1 LRKGSVYLLI
11 FILALFGFALW
22 SVVPLDRNV
31 FGREGLRLGLD
42 LAGGSYLVYQADVSD
57 IEAGNR
63 DEIMNGVKGVIERRI
78 NALGITEST
87 VQIQKH
93 EGEYNIVIQIPGI
106 ADIEKAKEMVGL
118 FTLLEFREQDA
129 EGNWIPA
136 TGAVT
141 VNGEEKEL
149 VLSSRYFK
157 ENTYVNLHPT
167 TNEVFLLFEMDETG
181 AQLFRQ
187 ISTRLMGKPLAIFLG
202 DEPLRGEDGRIIAP
216 TIEGVIE
223 DKGQITRLSLVD
235 AQELSR
241 VLNAGRIDVPLGR
254 WADGEF
260 EPSVPLYE
268 RTVNATLGQDSIRK
282 SILAA
287 GIGIALLLLF
297 MLVYYRLPGLV
308 ACLSLGIYGVVLL
321 AIFKLVPVTLTLPG
335 VAGFILSL
343 GMAVDA
349 NALIFERTK
358 EELRGGRSLGAAV
371 EAGFNRAWTAIRDS
385 NITTFIACLILF
397 WLGGELGALMVRGF
411 ALTLFVGVALSMF
424 TAITVTR
431 TFLRLI
437 IGSRAVSN
445 LAAYGVPVQTVRNTK

>member
-1 LRKGSVYLLI
+1 MRRGNLYLLI
-11 FILALFGFALW
+11 FIIALAGFALW

-57 IEAGNR
+57 IEPNNR
-63 DEIMNGVKGVIERRI
+63 DEIMDGVKGVIERRI

-118 FTLLEFREQDA
+118 FTMLEFREQDA

-136 TGAVT
+136 TGT
-141 VNGEEKEL
+141 VKGKEL
-149 VLSSRYFK
+149 TLTSRYFK
-157 ENTYVNLHPT
+157 ENTYVTVDQYGSPLLIFEW
-167 TNEVFLLFEMDETG
+167 NEDGQELSE
-181 AQLFRQ
+181 Q
-187 ISTRLMGKPLAIFLG
+187 ITTRLKGKQLAIYLG
-202 DEPLRGEDGRIIAP
+202 DEPLRGEDGHPIAP
-216 TIEGVIE
+216 VVKSVITERGQIEG
-223 DKGQITRLSLVD
+223 LSLTD

-241 VLNAGRIDVPLGR
+241 LLNAGRINVPLGR

-349 NALIFERTK
+349 NVLIFERTK

-437 IGSRAVSN
+437 IGSRAVTN
-445 LAAYGVPVQTVRNTK
+445 LAAYGVTPFPAKRGT

>member
-1 LRKGSVYLLI
+1 LRRGNVYLLI
-11 FILALFGFALW
+11 FILALVGFSLW

-57 IEAGNR
+57 IEPGNR
-63 DEIMNGVKGVIERRI
+63 DEIMDGVKGVIERRI

-87 VQIQKH
+87 VQVQKH
-93 EGEYNIVIQIPGI
+93 AGEYNIVIQIPGI

-118 FTLLEFREQDA
+118 FTVLEFREQDN

-136 TGAVT
+136 TGIGT
-141 VNGEEKEL
+141 VNGEKKEL

-157 ENTYVNLHPT
+157 ENTYVTVNQLGRA
-167 TNEVFLLFEMDETG
+167 FLMFELDETG
-181 AQLFRQ
+181 AQLFKQ
-187 ISTRLMGKPLAIFLG
+187 ISTRLLGKRLAIFLG
-202 DEPLRGEDGRIIAP
+202 DDPLRGEDGNIIAP
-216 TIEGVIE
+216 TVQSVIE
-223 DKGQITRLSLVD
+223 DKGQIEGLSLTD
-235 AQELSR
+235 AEELRR

-254 WADGEF
+254 WAEGEF

-268 RTVNATLGQDSIRK
+268 RTVNATLGQDSIQK

-287 GIGIALLLLF
+287 AIGIVLLLIF

-349 NALIFERTK
+349 NVLIFERIK
-358 EELRGGRSLGAAV
+358 DELRGGRSLAAAV

-385 NITTFIACLILF
+385 NITTFIACLVLF

-411 ALTLFVGVALSMF
+411 ALTLFIGVALSMF
-424 TAITVTR
+424 TAIMVTR

-445 LAAYGVPVQTVRNTK
+445 LAAYGVTPVKTK